1 MASTGLSEYELEL
14 VRGVLKQHKDITR
27 ALIFGSRAKGTYHKN
42 SDIDIAI
49 EGISDNLSIE
59 ALTSEFEN
67 LPLPYR
73 FDVKSVDSISNES
86 LREHILRVGIP
97 L

>member
-1 MASTGLSEYELEL
+1 MASTGLTEYELGL
-14 VRGVLKQHKDITR
+14 VRDILKRHKDITR
-27 ALIFGSRAKGTYHKN
+27 AIIFGSRAKGTYHKN
-42 SDIDIAI
+42 SDIDIAV

-59 ALTSEFEN
+59 ALASEFED

-73 FDVKSVDSISNES
+73 FDVKSVDNISNES